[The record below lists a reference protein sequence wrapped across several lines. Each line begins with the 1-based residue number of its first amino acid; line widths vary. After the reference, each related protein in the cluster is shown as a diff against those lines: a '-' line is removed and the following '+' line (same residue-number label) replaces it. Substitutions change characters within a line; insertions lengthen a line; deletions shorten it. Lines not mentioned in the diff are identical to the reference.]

1 MSHPDP
7 MFDPDNAYEDDD
19 MMIEDEN
26 YDDHNDFWGL
36 PENEL
41 DEIRDQMNEDEGYDE
56 ENEENDWDDS
66 YDDSMDGDHE
76 SALSSAG
83 WGTDEDYGYYGDDV
97 DDYREDFHTDEAVG
111 FVDYNEDGSYD
122 D

>member
-7 MFDPDNAYEDDD
+7 LYDEENAMSNDSFDRFDEMAERTIYPWIDDESHD
-19 MMIEDEN
+19 RDDAN

-41 DEIRDQMNEDEGYDE
+41 DEIRDQMNEDEGYD
-56 ENEENDWDDS
+56 DD

-76 SALSSAG
+76 SALGSAG
-83 WGTDEDYGYYGDDV
+83 WGEDEYYGYYGE
-97 DDYREDFHTDEAVG
+97 DY
-111 FVDYNEDGSYD
+111 
-122 D
+122 

>member
-7 MFDPDNAYEDDD
+7 CYDPDNSYEDD
-19 MMIEDEN
+19 MN

-41 DEIRDQMNEDEGYDE
+41 DELRDQMSEDEGYDE
-56 ENEENDWDDS
+56 ELEDDWDDS

-76 SALSSAG
+76 SGLASAG
-83 WGTDEDYGYYGDDV
+83 WGTDEDYGYYGDDTAMSE
-97 DDYREDFHTDEAVG
+97 DY
-111 FVDYNEDGSYD
+111 
-122 D
+122 

>member
-7 MFDPDNAYEDDD
+7 CYDPDNSYEED
-19 MMIEDEN
+19 MMENEN
-26 YDDHNDFWGL
+26 YDYYNDF
-36 PENEL
+36 NEMVEDGG
-41 DEIRDQMNEDEGYDE
+41 DE
-56 ENEENDWDDS
+56 DWDDS
-66 YDDSMDGDHE
+66 YDDSMDGDAE

-97 DDYREDFHTDEAVG
+97 DDYREDFHADEAVG
-111 FVDYNEDGSYD
+111 FVDYNEDGPYD